1 MDVKILA
8 KPLANRLVKHLPSLL
23 HGDQVGFIPGR
34 QGSDNVQK
42 TLDLMHEVSRQE
54 VEGYLL
60 SLDSEKAFDRVE
72 WPYMGKSE
80 RVCEQVTA
88 SVHVYNIMD
97 EWEEQYFF
105 TSFKGKAICLICQAS
120 VSVGKKCNL
129 ERHFNTVHKSY
140 DIDYPTNSNLRR
152 ARVKELKT
160 ALSAQQSIFK
170 KTVSHSK
177 AATVA
182 SLKVAHIL
190 AKKKKPF
197 EDGEIVK
204 EAMLATADSLFQD
217 FKNYSQIIA
226 AIKDVQLSGNT
237 VVRRIEVMSE
247 DVDLQLRSD
256 LEKCDFMSLQFDES
270 TDIEDTAQLSIF
282 IRMVFEDSS
291 VKEDILAVL
300 VAVTTD
306 GALAMVGRNIGFVAL
321 CRRDP
326 DFPEFRSYHC
336 IIHQQSLC
344 SKVLNYQHVMTVI
357 LKIVNSIRA
366 RSLQNRLFKSLLDE
380 MDAQY
385 GFLLFHTEVRWLS
398 RGKVLPRFLDLL
410 PEIIVFLE
418 GRGDQV
424 EQLSNPKWL
433 SELAFLNDL
442 TSKLNALNLELQGQ
456 DKTITELIG
465 SVNAFKVKL
474 NLWMT
479 QMEKGI
485 LTHFPSLE
493 KLVRESAVYEKDM
506 YAEHLDLIR
515 KDFEKRFSDF
525 LIIEPVATFITNP
538 FMETDVTDTASQIA
552 NAFRLSIPDL
562 EMEIITLQADLHL
575 KARSSHTEIWAMV
588 QKSKYPL
595 LKQSS
600 QCLLACFGST
610 YLCESGFSTMKILKS
625 KYRSRLTNTHL
636 NDCMKLAV
644 THYTANFDK
653 LAENMQCQVSH

>member
-1 MDVKILA
+1 MA
-8 KPLANRLVKHLPSLL
+8 STSTSPPLK
-23 HGDQVGFIPGR
+23 
-34 QGSDNVQK
+34 K
-42 TLDLMHEVSRQE
+42 SRT
-54 VEGYLL
+54 Y
-60 SLDSEKAFDRVE
+60 SYTF
-72 WPYMGKSE
+72 
-80 RVCEQVTA
+80 
-88 SVHVYNIMD
+88 MD
-97 EWEEQYFF
+97 EWEVQYFF
-105 TSFKGKAICLICQAS
+105 TRFKGKAICLICQAS

-129 ERHFNTVHKSY
+129 ERHFTTVHKSY

-152 ARVKELKT
+152 AQVKELKT
-160 ALSAQQSIFK
+160 ALSAQQSIVK
-170 KTVSHSK
+170 KTFSHSK

-237 VVRRIEVMSE
+237 VVHRIEVMSE

-256 LEKCDFMSLQFDES
+256 LEKCDFMSLQFHES

-300 VAVTTD
+300 PLMGKTREDIYQAFKMFIKDINMPLQKLVAVTTD
-306 GALAMVGRNIGFVAL
+306 GAAVMIGRNIGFVAL

-344 SKVLNYQHVMTVI
+344 SKVLSYQHVMTVV
-357 LKIVNSIRA
+357 LKIVNSISA

-398 RGKVLPRFLDLL
+398 RGKVLQRFLDLL
-410 PEIIVFLE
+410 PEINVFLE
-418 GRGDQV
+418 GRGEQV

-433 SELAFLNDL
+433 SDLAFLNDL
-442 TSKLNALNLELQGQ
+442 TSKLNAFNLELQGQ

-485 LTHFPSLE
+485 LTHFPSLK
-493 KLVRESAVYEKDM
+493 KLVRESAVYDKDM

-525 LIIEPVATFITNP
+525 MIIEPIEKRNMKGSYLTS
-538 FMETDVTDTASQIA
+538 TDYGKKEFVERCKCS
-552 NAFRLSIPDL
+552 
-562 EMEIITLQADLHL
+562 
-575 KARSSHTEIWAMV
+575 
-588 QKSKYPL
+588 
-595 LKQSS
+595 
-600 QCLLACFGST
+600 
-610 YLCESGFSTMKILKS
+610 
-625 KYRSRLTNTHL
+625 
-636 NDCMKLAV
+636 
-644 THYTANFDK
+644 
-653 LAENMQCQVSH
+653 

>member
-1 MDVKILA
+1 MWEWALENNIYLTAV
-8 KPLANRLVKHLPSLL
+8 HLL
-23 HGDQVGFIPGR
+23 G
-34 QGSDNVQK
+34 
-42 TLDLMHEVSRQE
+42 E
-54 VEGYLL
+54 
-60 SLDSEKAFDRVE
+60 A
-72 WPYMGKSE
+72 
-80 RVCEQVTA
+80 
-88 SVHVYNIMD
+88 
-97 EWEEQYFF
+97 
-105 TSFKGKAICLICQAS
+105 
-120 VSVGKKCNL
+120 NL
-129 ERHFNTVHKSY
+129 EVDRLSRLGADRYECQVNNQVLLKVFSIWGHPQVDLDF
-140 DIDYPTNSNLRR
+140 
-152 ARVKELKT
+152 LKT
-160 ALSAQQSIFK
+160 
-170 KTVSHSK
+170 
-177 AATVA
+177 TVA

-197 EDGEIVK
+197 EDGEILK

-226 AIKDVQLSGNT
+226 VIKDVQLSGNT
-237 VVRRIEVMSE
+237 VVCRIEVMSE
-247 DVDLQLRSD
+247 DVDLQFRSD

-291 VKEDILAVL
+291 VKEGILAVLPLMGKTRGEDIYQAFKMFIKDINIPLQKL

-306 GALAMVGRNIGFVAL
+306 GAPAMIVRNIGFVAL

-344 SKVLNYQHVMTVI
+344 SKVLNYQHVMTVV
-357 LKIVNSIRA
+357 LKIVNSI
-366 RSLQNRLFKSLLDE
+366 Q
-380 MDAQY
+380 
-385 GFLLFHTEVRWLS
+385 
-398 RGKVLPRFLDLL
+398 
-410 PEIIVFLE
+410 
-418 GRGDQV
+418 GRGEQV

-433 SELAFLNDL
+433 SDLAFLNDL

-479 QMEKGI
+479 QMEQGI

-493 KLVRESAVYEKDM
+493 KLVRESVVYDKDM

-525 LIIEPVATFITNP
+525 MIIELVATFITSP
-538 FMETDVTDTASQIA
+538 FMETDVTDTAAQIS
-552 NAFRLSIPDL
+552 NAFRLNIPDL
-562 EMEIITLQADLHL
+562 EMEIITLQADLHR
-575 KARSSHTEIWAMV
+575 KAKSSHTEIWAMV

-600 QCLLACFGST
+600 QC
-610 YLCESGFSTMKILKS
+610 
-625 KYRSRLTNTHL
+625 
-636 NDCMKLAV
+636 
-644 THYTANFDK
+644 
-653 LAENMQCQVSH
+653 

>member
-1 MDVKILA
+1 MASISTSP
-8 KPLANRLVKHLPSLL
+8 PLK
-23 HGDQVGFIPGR
+23 
-34 QGSDNVQK
+34 K
-42 TLDLMHEVSRQE
+42 SRT
-54 VEGYLL
+54 Y
-60 SLDSEKAFDRVE
+60 SYTFR
-72 WPYMGKSE
+72 
-80 RVCEQVTA
+80 
-88 SVHVYNIMD
+88 D

-105 TSFKGKAICLICQAS
+105 TCFKGKAICLICQAS

-129 ERHFNTVHKSY
+129 ERPFTTVHKSY

-182 SLKVAHIL
+182 SLKVAHFL

-226 AIKDVQLSGNT
+226 AIKDVQLSGNA
-237 VVRRIEVMSE
+237 VVSRIEVMSQN
-247 DVDLQLRSD
+247 VDLQFRSD

-270 TDIEDTAQLSIF
+270 TDIEDTGQLSIF

-300 VAVTTD
+300 PLMGKTRGEDIYQAFKMFIKDINMPLQKLVAVTTD
-306 GALAMVGRNIGFVAL
+306 GAPAMIGRNIGFVAL

-326 DFPEFRSYHC
+326 DYPEFRSYHC
-336 IIHQQSLC
+336 IIHQQLLC
-344 SKVLNYQHVMTVI
+344 SKVLNYQHVMTVV
-357 LKIVNSIRA
+357 LKMVNSIRA

-380 MDAQY
+380 MDAHY

-398 RGKVLPRFLDLL
+398 RGKVLQRFLDLL

-418 GRGDQV
+418 GRGEQV

-433 SELAFLNDL
+433 SDLAFLNDL
-442 TSKLNALNLELQGQ
+442 PSKLNALNLELQGQ

-465 SVNAFKVKL
+465 SFNAFKVKL

-493 KLVRESAVYEKDM
+493 KLVRESAVYDKDM

-525 LIIEPVATFITNP
+525 TIIEPVATFITNP

-552 NAFRLSIPDL
+552 NAFRLSILDL

-575 KARSSHTEIWAMV
+575 KARSSHT
-588 QKSKYPL
+588 
-595 LKQSS
+595 
-600 QCLLACFGST
+600 
-610 YLCESGFSTMKILKS
+610 
-625 KYRSRLTNTHL
+625 
-636 NDCMKLAV
+636 
-644 THYTANFDK
+644 
-653 LAENMQCQVSH
+653 